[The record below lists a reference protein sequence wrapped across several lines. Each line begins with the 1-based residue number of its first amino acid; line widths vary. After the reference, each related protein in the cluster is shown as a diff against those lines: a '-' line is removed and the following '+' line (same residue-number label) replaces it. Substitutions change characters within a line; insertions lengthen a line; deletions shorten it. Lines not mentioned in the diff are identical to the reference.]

1 MALYEYDKYVTDA
14 NGLREMLDEYG
25 VAIIPCVLDDVECEE
40 IVQGMWDFFEAIT
53 SSWDTPINRN
63 DETTWS
69 KFYDLSP
76 LHNML
81 VQHYQVG
88 HAEVSWKVRQNT
100 KIVDIFAKFYDVPR
114 ENLLV
119 SFDGLSFHLPFE
131 KTKKRYTQTTSDKT
145 WYHTDQSYKRNDFEC
160 VQSWVTGL
168 DVNQGDGTLGFLEN
182 SHKYHKSFGETHGIT
197 DSSDWYK
204 LSDLELK
211 YYKRMGCEEKRIR
224 CPKGSLCFW
233 DSRTI
238 HYGAQ
243 PMINREVPNLRSIVY
258 LCYAPRS
265 ACSQN
270 NLEKKKNAF
279 NQMRTTNHYP
289 CKPKLFPIEP
299 RRYGGEKVETSEIPP
314 PVINALGRRLAG
326 F

>member
-1 MALYEYDKYVTDA
+1 MVQYEYEKYVTNID
-14 NGLREMLDEYG
+14 GLRGMLDKHG
-25 VAIIPCVLDDVECEE
+25 VAIIPSVLNETECEE
-40 IVQGMWDFFEAIT
+40 IVQGMWDYFETIT
-53 SSWDTPINRN
+53 KQWEVPLSRN
-63 DETTWS
+63 DETTWTQIY
-69 KFYDLSP
+69 KLSP

-88 HAEVSWKVRQNT
+88 HAAISWKIRQNT

-114 ENLLV
+114 EKLLV
-119 SFDGLSFHLPFE
+119 SFDGLAFHLPFE
-131 KTKKRYTQTTSDKT
+131 KTNKRTSGDKT

-182 SHKYHKSFGETHGIT
+182 SHKFHGSFGEKYGIT

-211 YYKRMGCEEKRIR
+211 YYKDMGCEEKRIK

-238 HYGAQ
+238 HYGAE
-243 PMINREVPNLRSIVY
+243 PLANREVPNLRSIIY

-265 ACSQN
+265 LCSKQ
-270 NLEKKKNAF
+270 NLEKKKKAF
-279 NQMRTTNHYP
+279 NEMRTTNHYP
-289 CKPKLFPIEP
+289 CKPKLFAIEP
-299 RRYGGEKVETSEIPP
+299 RRYGGDKVITSEIEPP
-314 PVINALGRRLAG
+314 HINALGRKLAG